1 MTKRTVPQIH
11 QSKNSNKKIVALTA
25 YDYTIAKI
33 IDQSNLVDLILV
45 GDSLGCVVQGYQ
57 NTLPVSLDEMIYH
70 TRCVTR
76 AVENALVVADLP
88 FMTYQVSKEQALQ
101 SAGRLIKEAGAEAV
115 KLEGGFQMRETIAA
129 LVNVDIPV
137 VGHIGLTPQSYHR
150 MGGHKIQGQKNSKF
164 VNNNAGT
171 YEQLLVDAL
180 AVQDAGAFAIVL
192 EGVTSDLATKLT
204 AELNIPTIGISAGDS
219 VCDGEILVTHDL
231 LGLSASPIP
240 KFVKPLADFKS
251 LIEKAVFEYAQ
262 EVRGKNDFKKS
273 IAL

>member
-33 IDQSNLVDLILV
+33 IDQSDLVDLILV

-115 KLEGGFQMRETIAA
+115 KLEGGLQMRETIAA

-164 VNNNAGT
+164 ANNSAGT
-171 YEQLLVDAL
+171 YEQLLIDAL

-192 EGVTSDLATKLT
+192 EGVTSDLATRLT
-204 AELNIPTIGISAGDS
+204 AELNIPTIGISAGES
-219 VCDGEILVTHDL
+219 ICDGEILVTHDL
-231 LGLSASPIP
+231 LGLSANPIP
-240 KFVKPLADFKS
+240 KFVKPLADLKS